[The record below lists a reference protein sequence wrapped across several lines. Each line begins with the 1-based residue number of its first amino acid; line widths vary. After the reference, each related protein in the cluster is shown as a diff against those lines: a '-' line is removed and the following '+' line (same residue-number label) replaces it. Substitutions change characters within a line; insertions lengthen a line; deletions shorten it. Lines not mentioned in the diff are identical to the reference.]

1 MTNENTQKK
10 QLYAQFQKCVCDLG
24 LIQGSWNSISFHNCT
39 LIGNPNNYKQQQFS
53 NTNISIFL
61 DQHCSQIDLN
71 PLHGIASKVS
81 ITLNNVQVDLSSVAK
96 CKPFQLNLKDCT
108 LDCTQLVGNWNIL
121 NIFNC
126 EFKQTNDLITASI
139 KAEKITVS
147 NVDSKLLDYFRTN
160 VLEVSKLKQ
169 PLLMFPNVNQ
179 LTIKR
184 SVVIINESNSTVQH
198 ISLVNAKLIRFSV
211 LNLKNLQSIDLN
223 SVQKHHTDFNT
234 KQKIISYLQF
244 QKKNKGT
251 IKNLKRRAEN
261 HKNGVEKQKLFL
273 NKFKA
278 YLQNN
283 LYKIVQGSIALSYE

>member
-1 MTNENTQKK
+1 MS
-10 QLYAQFQKCVCDLG
+10 AQFQKCVCNLS
-24 LIQGSWNSISFHNCT
+24 LIQGLWNLIVFHNCT

-61 DQHCSQIDLN
+61 DQHCPQIDLS
-71 PLHGIASKVS
+71 PLHGIASKLS

-126 EFKQTNDLITASI
+126 EFKQMNDLITASI
-139 KAEKITVS
+139 IADKITVS

-160 VLEVSKLKQ
+160 VLEVSKFKQ

-179 LTIKR
+179 LTIRR
-184 SVVIINESNSTVQH
+184 SAVIINESNSTVQH

-223 SVQKHHTDFNT
+223 SIQKHHTDFTT

-244 QKKNKGT
+244 QKKNRGT
-251 IKNLKRRAEN
+251 IRNLKRRAEN
-261 HKNGVEKQKLFL
+261 HKNGVEKQKIFL
-273 NKFKA
+273 NKLKA

-283 LYKIVQGSIALSYE
+283 LYKIVQGSIALSQE